1 MKDIT
6 AKLASSPFDAL
17 DTENIPGINSV
28 LNSIIIGIDNGSVSV
43 KDVSKSKQSVLEIKD
58 VIPSL
63 VNTKKTFEIK
73 KGELTQKL
81 ENIDLKPLHNT
92 ENDLKHEEVN
102 LSDVTS
108 KIKSLEDDVLE
119 LTNSLPQLLHQIE
132 TNLKDVTST
141 SYTISTDN

>member
-1 MKDIT
+1 M
-6 AKLASSPFDAL
+6 
-17 DTENIPGINSV
+17 
-28 LNSIIIGIDNGSVSV
+28 
-43 KDVSKSKQSVLEIKD
+43 
-58 VIPSL
+58 